1 MKNIYA
7 GVIAVLVVVAAVL
20 SLMYGPKVQAPG
32 ADDSATYSNP
42 EIGLEFAYRAGPKG
56 YVVNEAI
63 PMAVDPILFR
73 FVHVV
78 PAEVASQTPPEGG
91 EGPAQISISVY
102 KNVGNEQSGQWAE
115 SHPQYSNIQLK
126 TGEVKEVVVGGA
138 NAVEYAR
145 DGLYPAT
152 VVVVAHGSYVYVF
165 DGAYL
170 DKDSDLYKDFLPLVN
185 SVTFIPVAEENTAT
199 SGKLNIDEVCQGAL
213 AYMSFPSSVEA
224 DAFVAECKEGKRPEV
239 IEKYKADRGLND
251 DRAI

>member
-7 GVIAVLVVVAAVL
+7 GIIAVLVVVAAVV
-20 SLMYGPKVQAPG
+20 SLMYGPKAQAPG
-32 ADDSATYSNP
+32 TEEFATYSNP
-42 EIGLEFAYRAGPKG
+42 QIGLEFRYRAGPKG

-73 FVHVV
+73 FIHVV
-78 PAEVASQTPPEGG
+78 PAEVANQTPPEGG

-102 KNVGNEQSGQWAE
+102 KNEKNEWSGQWAE

-126 TGEVKEVVVGGA
+126 TGDVKEVVVGGA
-138 NAVEYAR
+138 NAIEYAR

-152 VVVVAHGSYVYVF
+152 VVVVAHGGFVYVF

-170 DKDSDLYKDFLPLVN
+170 DADSDLYKDFLPLVN
-185 SVTFIPVAEENTAT
+185 TVKFIPIAEENTAAV
-199 SGKLNIDEVCQGAL
+199 GKLNIDEVCQGAL

-239 IEKYKADRGLND
+239 IEKYKQDNGYGD
-251 DRAI
+251 GRAI

>member
-7 GVIAVLVVVAAVL
+7 GVIAVLVVVVAVL
-20 SLMYGPKVQAPG
+20 SLMYGPKAQAPG
-32 ADDSATYSNP
+32 ADDRATYSNP
-42 EIGLEFAYRAGPKG
+42 EIGLAFTYRAGPEG

-63 PMAVDPILFR
+63 PMAVDPTLFR

-78 PAEVASQTPPEGG
+78 PAEVANQTPPEGG

-102 KNVGNEQSGQWAE
+102 KNVGNEWSGQWAE

-152 VVVVAHGSYVYVF
+152 VVVVAHGGYVYVF

-185 SVTFIPVAEENTAT
+185 SVTFIPVEENTAT

-224 DAFVAECKEGKRPEV
+224 DAFVAECKEGKHPEV
-239 IEKYKADRGLND
+239 IEKYKADNGYGD
-251 DRAI
+251 GRAI

>member
-7 GVIAVLVVVAAVL
+7 GVIAVLVVVATVL
-20 SLMYGPKVQAPG
+20 SLMYGPKAQAPG
-32 ADDSATYSNP
+32 TEELAAYSSP
-42 EIGLEFAYRAGPKG
+42 QIGLEFKYRTGPKG
-56 YVVNEAI
+56 YVINEAI

-78 PAEVASQTPPEGG
+78 PAETANQTPPEGG

-102 KNVGNEQSGQWAE
+102 KNVGNEWSGQWAE

-126 TGEVKEVVVGGA
+126 NGEVKEVVVGGA
-138 NAVEYAR
+138 NAVEYTR

-152 VVVVAHGSYVYVF
+152 VVVVAHGGFVYVF

-170 DKDSDLYKDFLPLVN
+170 DKDSDLYKDFFPLVN
-185 SVTFIPVAEENTAT
+185 SAAFIPLAEENTAT
-199 SGKLNIDEVCQGAL
+199 SGKLNIAEVCQEAL
-213 AYMSFPSSVEA
+213 AYMSFPSSAEA

-239 IEKYKADRGLND
+239 IEKYKADNNLGD
-251 DRAI
+251 GRAI